1 GTGDS
6 EEKEAT
12 ESSSSFPLL
21 WLRRL
26 RAWHALPPLMQ
37 ALLPFMAT
45 LDKGQPSDFFRLP
58 YYDDRALPAY
68 NFAALGRVVAR
79 ALLHYAEELRQ
90 NDPTMSERWQS
101 FWGATGIIT
110 HGATYCLVAS
120 RKQNDTSRPETTNET
135 RTPNWSLGD
144 DNLAL
149 KLSYLAFLR
158 SHGASTGATAKPGE
172 RLPGIRLSGE
182 QLFLVMHC
190 ALSCSAGDGPDDT
203 SREVATR
210 QKCVVDYATTLKRFA
225 DGPCTN
231 APRVNSIDGCSYL

>member
-1 GTGDS
+1 
-6 EEKEAT
+6 
-12 ESSSSFPLL
+12 
-21 WLRRL
+21 
-26 RAWHALPPLMQ
+26 
-37 ALLPFMAT
+37 MAV
-45 LDKGQPSDFFRLP
+45 K
-58 YYDDRALPAY
+58 
-68 NFAALGRVVAR
+68 
-79 ALLHYAEELRQ
+79 
-90 NDPTMSERWQS
+90 
-101 FWGATGIIT
+101 
-110 HGATYCLVAS
+110 
-120 RKQNDTSRPETTNET
+120 NDTSRLETTNET

-158 SHGASTGATAKPGE
+158 SRGPSTGATAKPGE

-190 ALSCSAGDGPDDT
+190 ALSCSAGDGLHDT

-210 QKCVVDYATTLKRFA
+210 QKCVVDYTTTLKRFA